1 MSAAVRADLAAYP
14 SWEPLT
20 TLQPTA
26 GDLRYRAFYWQSMLD
41 GAGLDP
47 ARAAAVAA
55 NCQAMR
61 DQADRMDNPA
71 PVVRIVPARP
81 APARKPAKAKAN
93 SIGAEEFWSLHS
105 EAVRAI
111 VAAHGLAWR
120 SNRPE
125 ETIEATLPAR
135 LCSYVGPRGGRIRWR
150 RDQRMPAPKYWP
162 GGALPDGVDALPVA
176 ARYTGGMGDDHPSLV
191 MIRAAVAEQI
201 MRNRIGR
208 GRAAIIDHWRAQ
220 HLAGLLHG
228 QTYRRNGLTGDNRT
242 RAQRLDCL
250 ALAGNCRRA
259 MLAELAEWRAGADL
273 AAAE

>member
-1 MSAAVRADLAAYP
+1 LSAAVRADLASFPA
-14 SWEPLT
+14 WEPLT
-20 TLQPTA
+20 TLQPSA
-26 GDLRYRAFYWQSMLD
+26 GDLRYRAFYWQTMLDD

-47 ARAAAVAA
+47 ARRAAVLA

-71 PVVRIVPARP
+71 PVVRIVPARA
-81 APARKPAKAKAN
+81 APFRKAGKAKA
-93 SIGAEEFWSLHS
+93 SAIGAEEFWSLHS
-105 EAVRAI
+105 EAVRAM

-162 GGALPDGVDALPVA
+162 DGRLPDGVEALPVA
-176 ARYTGGMGDDHPSLV
+176 PRYTGPMGDDHPSLT
-191 MIRAAVAEQI
+191 MIRAAVADQI
-201 MRNRIGR
+201 MVNRIGR
-208 GRAAIIDHWRAQ
+208 GRAAIVDHWRAQ
-220 HLAGLLHG
+220 HLASLLHG
-228 QTYRRNGLTGDNRT
+228 QTYRRNGQTGDNRT
-242 RAQRLDCL
+242 RAQRLDNM

-259 MLAELAEWRAGADL
+259 MLAELAAWRAGET
-273 AAAE
+273 AAA